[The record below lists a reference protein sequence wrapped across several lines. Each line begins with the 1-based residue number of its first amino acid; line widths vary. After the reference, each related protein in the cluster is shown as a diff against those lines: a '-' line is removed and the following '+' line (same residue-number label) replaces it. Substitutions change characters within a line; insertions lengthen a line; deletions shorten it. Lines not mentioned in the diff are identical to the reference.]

1 MNKAALDKYVEKLVC
16 IELYSGGVLMGK
28 LEFVPRYSAKYDFRH
43 SQMYY
48 IGTASFKAEHVKTI
62 RPLEGGEDGNN

>member
-1 MNKAALDKYVEKLVC
+1 MKKAALDEYLEQLVC

-28 LEFVPRYSAKYDFRH
+28 LEFIPRYSAKYNFRH

-48 IGTASFKAEHVKTI
+48 IGDASFKAEHVMSI
-62 RPLEGGEDGNN
+62 RPLEGGTDGNN